1 VIQNVKFPAGYYV
14 TWSGQY
20 EYMERAYAKLKYI
33 VPLTLMII
41 FLLLYFNFKSVTECL
56 IILLAIPFS
65 IIGSAW
71 ILYILGYNISIAV
84 VVGFIALAGLDA
96 ETGVIMLIYLD
107 HAYKER
113 YYTGKMNTL
122 NDLYDAIMDGAVN
135 RIRPKVM
142 TITAIIA
149 GLLPIMWSAGTG
161 AEVMKRIA
169 APMVGGMVTSGL
181 LELLVI
187 PAVYALWKGWGMKQG
202 ADVYSKD

>member
-1 VIQNVKFPAGYYV
+1 MMHIMAGFP
-14 TWSGQY
+14 
-20 EYMERAYAKLKYI
+20 
-33 VPLTLMII
+33 

-107 HAYKER
+107 GAYKKRKEE
-113 YYTGKMNTL
+113 GKMNT
-122 NDLYDAIMDGAVN
+122 NADLYDAIMDGAVN